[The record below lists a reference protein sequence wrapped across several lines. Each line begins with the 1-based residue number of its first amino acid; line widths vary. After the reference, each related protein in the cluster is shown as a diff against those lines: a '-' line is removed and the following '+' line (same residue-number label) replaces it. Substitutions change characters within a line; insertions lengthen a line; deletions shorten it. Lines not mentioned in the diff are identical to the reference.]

1 MTTVVVIKNP
11 AQRGVEKTTVHEI
24 VTGIIAQKDALN
36 LTNQQI
42 ADLSNISKST
52 VDRVLRDDPDNNP
65 TAQCLF
71 DIADAVG
78 YKIGKQPEEDPSIQR
93 IVDLYETHNRQTAL
107 QTASVQERQG
117 KMIHRLLLVL
127 VGILAFV
134 FVMLLIDMI
143 SPNSGWVRG

>member
-1 MTTVVVIKNP
+1 MEN
-11 AQRGVEKTTVHEI
+11 TTVHEI
-24 VTGIIAQKDALN
+24 VAGIIAQKDALN

-78 YKIGKQPEEDPSIQR
+78 YKIGKQTEEDPSIQR
-93 IVDLYETHNRQTAL
+93 IVDLYETHARQTAL
-107 QTASVQERQG
+107 QQERQG
-117 KMIHRLLLVL
+117 KLIHRLLLSL
-127 VGILAFV
+127 VGVLLFLFI
-134 FVMLLIDMI
+134 MLLIDMVI
-143 SPNSGWVRG
+143 PTGGWVRS

>member
-1 MTTVVVIKNP
+1 MTTAVVIKNTT
-11 AQRGVEKTTVHEI
+11 QRGVKKTTVHEI
-24 VTGIIAQKDALN
+24 VTGILAQKDVLN

-78 YKIGKQPEEDPSIQR
+78 YKIGKQTEEDPSIQR
-93 IVDLYETHNRQTAL
+93 IVDLYETHARQTAL
-107 QTASVQERQG
+107 QQERQG
-117 KMIHRLLLVL
+117 KLIHRLLLAL
-127 VGILAFV
+127 VGVLLFLFI
-134 FVMLLIDMI
+134 MLLIDMV
-143 SPNSGWVRG
+143 SPTGGWVRS

>member
-1 MTTVVVIKNP
+1 MTIAVAIKNT
-11 AQRGVEKTTVHEI
+11 AQRRVEKTTVHEL
-24 VTGIIAQKDALN
+24 VTGIIAQNDALN

-78 YKIGKQPEEDPSIQR
+78 YKIGKQTEEDPSIQR
-93 IVDLYETHNRQTAL
+93 IVDLYETHIRQTAL
-107 QTASVQERQG
+107 QTASVQKRQA
-117 KMIHRLLLVL
+117 KIIHRLLLVL
-127 VGILAFV
+127 VG
-134 FVMLLIDMI
+134 MLLFLFIMLMIDMI
-143 SPNSGWVRG
+143 SPTGGWVRS

>member
-1 MTTVVVIKNP
+1 MTTAVVIKNT
-11 AQRGVEKTTVHEI
+11 AQRGVKKTTVHEI
-24 VTGIIAQKDALN
+24 VTGIIAQKDVLN

-78 YKIGKQPEEDPSIQR
+78 YKIGKQTEEDPSIQR
-93 IVDLYETHNRQTAL
+93 IVDIYETHARKTAL
-107 QTASVQERQG
+107 QQERQG
-117 KMIHRLLLVL
+117 KLINRLLLAL
-127 VGILAFV
+127 VGVLLFMFI
-134 FVMLLIDMI
+134 MLIIDMI
-143 SPNSGWVRG
+143 SPTGGWVRS

>member
-1 MTTVVVIKNP
+1 M
-11 AQRGVEKTTVHEI
+11 EKTTVHEI
-24 VTGIIAQKDALN
+24 VAGIIAQKDALN

-93 IVDLYETHNRQTAL
+93 IVDLYETHTR

-127 VGILAFV
+127 VGILIFV
-134 FVMLLIDMI
+134 FVMLLIDMV
-143 SPNSGWVRG
+143 SPTRGWVRS

>member
-1 MTTVVVIKNP
+1 MTTAVVIKNT
-11 AQRGVEKTTVHEI
+11 AQRSVENTTVHEI

-78 YKIGKQPEEDPSIQR
+78 YKIGKQAEEDPSIQR
-93 IVDLYETHNRQTAL
+93 IVDLYETHARQTAL
-107 QTASVQERQG
+107 QQERQG
-117 KMIHRLLLVL
+117 KIIHRLLLVF
-127 VGILAFV
+127 VGVLLFMFI
-134 FVMLLIDMI
+134 MLLIDMV
-143 SPNSGWVRG
+143 SPARGWVRR

>member
-1 MTTVVVIKNP
+1 MTTAVVIKNT
-11 AQRGVEKTTVHEI
+11 AQRSVEKTTVHEI

-52 VDRVLRDDPDNNP
+52 VDRVLRDDPGNNP

-78 YKIGKQPEEDPSIQR
+78 YKIGKQTEEDPSIQR
-93 IVDLYETHNRQTAL
+93 IVDLYETHARQTAL

-127 VGILAFV
+127 VGVLLFMFI
-134 FVMLLIDMI
+134 MLLIDMV
-143 SPNSGWVRG
+143 SPTGGWVRS

>member
-1 MTTVVVIKNP
+1 M
-11 AQRGVEKTTVHEI
+11 EKTTVHEI

-93 IVDLYETHNRQTAL
+93 IVDLYETHAR
-107 QTASVQERQG
+107 
-117 KMIHRLLLVL
+117 
-127 VGILAFV
+127 
-134 FVMLLIDMI
+134 
-143 SPNSGWVRG
+143 

>member
-1 MTTVVVIKNP
+1 MTTAVVIKNT
-11 AQRGVEKTTVHEI
+11 AQRSVEKTTVHEI

-78 YKIGKQPEEDPSIQR
+78 YKIGKQAEEDPSIQR
-93 IVDLYETHNRQTAL
+93 IVDLYETHARQTAL
-107 QTASVQERQG
+107 QQERQG
-117 KMIHRLLLVL
+117 KIIHRLLLVF
-127 VGILAFV
+127 VGVLLFMFI
-134 FVMLLIDMI
+134 MLLIDMV
-143 SPNSGWVRG
+143 SPARGWVRR

>member
-1 MTTVVVIKNP
+1 M
-11 AQRGVEKTTVHEI
+11 EKTTVHEI
-24 VTGIIAQKDALN
+24 VAGIIAQKDALN

-93 IVDLYETHNRQTAL
+93 IVDLYETHTRQTAL

-117 KMIHRLLLVL
+117 KIIHRLLLVL
-127 VGILAFV
+127 VGILIFV
-134 FVMLLIDMI
+134 FVMLLIDMV
-143 SPNSGWVRG
+143 SPTRGWVRS

>member
-1 MTTVVVIKNP
+1 MTIAVAIKNT

-78 YKIGKQPEEDPSIQR
+78 YKIGKQTEEDPSIQR
-93 IVDLYETHNRQTAL
+93 IVDLYEMHIRQTAL
-107 QTASVQERQG
+107 QTASVQKRQG
-117 KMIHRLLLVL
+117 KLVHRLLLVF
-127 VGILAFV
+127 VGVLLFMFI
-134 FVMLLIDMI
+134 MLLIDMV
-143 SPNSGWVRG
+143 SPARGWVRS

>member
-1 MTTVVVIKNP
+1 MTTAVVIKNT
-11 AQRGVEKTTVHEI
+11 AQRSVEKTTVHEI

-78 YKIGKQPEEDPSIQR
+78 YKIGKQAEEDPSIQR
-93 IVDLYETHNRQTAL
+93 IVDLYETHARQTAL
-107 QTASVQERQG
+107 QQERQG
-117 KMIHRLLLVL
+117 KLIHRLLLSL
-127 VGILAFV
+127 VGVLLFLFI
-134 FVMLLIDMI
+134 MLLIDMV
-143 SPNSGWVRG
+143 SPTGGWVRS

>member
-1 MTTVVVIKNP
+1 M
-11 AQRGVEKTTVHEI
+11 EKTTVHEI

-78 YKIGKQPEEDPSIQR
+78 YKIGKQAEEDPSIQR
-93 IVDLYETHNRQTAL
+93 IVDLYETHARQTAL
-107 QTASVQERQG
+107 QQERQG
-117 KMIHRLLLVL
+117 KLIHRLLLSL
-127 VGILAFV
+127 VGVLLFLFI
-134 FVMLLIDMI
+134 MLLIDMV
-143 SPNSGWVRG
+143 SPTGGWVRS

>member
-1 MTTVVVIKNP
+1 M
-11 AQRGVEKTTVHEI
+11 EKTTVHEI
-24 VTGIIAQKDALN
+24 VAGIIAQKDALN

-93 IVDLYETHNRQTAL
+93 IVDLYETHTRQTAL

-127 VGILAFV
+127 VGILIFV
-134 FVMLLIDMI
+134 FVMLLIDMV
-143 SPNSGWVRG
+143 SPTRGWVRS

>member
-1 MTTVVVIKNP
+1 MTTAVVIKNT
-11 AQRGVEKTTVHEI
+11 AQRSVENTTVHEI

-78 YKIGKQPEEDPSIQR
+78 YKIGKQAEEDPSIQR
-93 IVDLYETHNRQTAL
+93 IVDLYETHARQTAL
-107 QTASVQERQG
+107 QQERQG
-117 KMIHRLLLVL
+117 KIIHRLLLVF
-127 VGILAFV
+127 VGVLLFMFI
-134 FVMLLIDMI
+134 MLLIDMV
-143 SPNSGWVRG
+143 SPARGWVRS